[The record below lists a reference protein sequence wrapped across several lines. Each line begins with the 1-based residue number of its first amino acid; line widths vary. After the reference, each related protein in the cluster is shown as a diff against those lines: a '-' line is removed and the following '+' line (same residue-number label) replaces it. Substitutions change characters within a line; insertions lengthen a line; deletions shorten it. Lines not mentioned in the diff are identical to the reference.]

1 VSPYELEEWESNM
14 ELEFAAQH
22 AKLEAELESRAT
34 LDPNSPPP
42 SNNTDA
48 MVKAKRKPRRLKK
61 HSAIKTVAE
70 AQAKKDEEGSK
81 HSNTRRSYKPLHV

>member
-1 VSPYELEEWESNM
+1 
-14 ELEFAAQH
+14 
-22 AKLEAELESRAT
+22 
-34 LDPNSPPP
+34 
-42 SNNTDA
+42 